1 MSRFVVVKDLSY
13 LQKWKASYS
22 LWHAPNLLTAN
33 LVVSKYSFSD
43 VKPIEMNESWNRFFK
58 WFVVKPSGS
67 LASVRCSIAQWSG
80 VMFPN
85 SDNCVQRAILV
96 QDNLFFVPR
105 SESFWYPSEQEG
117 RNHQKKANKQSRNK
131 TFFRLVRL
139 RCILPQRVPRHS
151 PASKNHPRPSGP
163 FTMLQPWEI
172 SKYPPA
178 VITAIEGQRSWYIDW
193 SPHRDRSF

>member
-1 MSRFVVVKDLSY
+1 MRLNNSNYNCNDNDWNNKRSLCLLTMSRFVVVKDLSY

-117 RNHQKKANKQSRNK
+117 RNHQKN
-131 TFFRLVRL
+131 
-139 RCILPQRVPRHS
+139 
-151 PASKNHPRPSGP
+151 ASKQ
-163 FTMLQPWEI
+163 TK
-172 SKYPPA
+172 SK
-178 VITAIEGQRSWYIDW
+178 
-193 SPHRDRSF
+193 